1 MKGNIIKYVSLAA
14 AILLIGYLI
23 ASRAGLFEKKDADT
37 ATATAAPSAMTV
49 SAIVATP
56 KLLTDQLR
64 TTGSL
69 LAEEEVQLTAE
80 VAGRIMHIGFEEGQR
95 VEKGALLLK
104 VDDEQLRAQL
114 KKVTH
119 QMTLAY
125 TQEKRLKELKAIE
138 AVSQE
143 ELDRAI
149 TERMSLQADSAL
161 LGAQLA
167 RTSIHAPFS
176 GTVGLRSVSP
186 GQYVTINTPIAKLVK
201 TTPLKLEF
209 AVPERHLHL
218 MKAGGKVTFTT
229 ADGKVRSAII
239 YAMQPGIDP
248 STRSGIIRARYANS
262 ESELVPGFF
271 ADVNVTLDERKNAL
285 SVPTEAIIPEVGKV
299 KLLLA
304 KSGVVTPTY
313 VSIGLRTADAVE
325 ITEGLNMGDTV
336 ITSGILQLR
345 AGMPVSVSVSVAQ

>member
-1 MKGNIIKYVSLAA
+1 MKGNVIRYASFAA
-14 AILLIGYLI
+14 ATLLIGYLV
-23 ASRAGLFEKKDADT
+23 ASRVGLFDKKEE
-37 ATATAAPSAMTV
+37 TATAASATTKPMTV

-114 KKVTH
+114 RKVTH
-119 QMTLAY
+119 QLTLAY
-125 TQEKRLKELKAIE
+125 TQEKRLRELKAME

-143 ELDRAI
+143 ELDRAM
-149 TERMSLQADSAL
+149 TDRMSLQADSAL

-167 RTSIHAPFS
+167 RTSILAPFS

-229 ADGKVRSAII
+229 ADGKVRSAVI

-248 STRSGIIRARYANS
+248 STRSGIIRARYAN
-262 ESELVPGFF
+262 EGNELVPGFF
-271 ADVNVTLDERKNAL
+271 ADVNVTLDEKKNAL
-285 SVPTEAIIPEVGKV
+285 AVPTEAVIPELGKV

-304 KSGVVTPTY
+304 KSGVVTPVY
-313 VSIGLRTADAVE
+313 VTTGIRMADELE
-325 ITEGLNMGDTV
+325 ILEGLNPGDTV
-336 ITSGILQLR
+336 ITSGMLQLR
-345 AGMPVSVSVSVAQ
+345 PGMPVSVSVTQ

>member
-1 MKGNIIKYVSLAA
+1 MKGNIIRYGSLAGA
-14 AILLIGYLI
+14 MLLVGYLI
-23 ASRAGLFEKKDADT
+23 ASRVGLFEKKEAVSAT
-37 ATATAAPSAMTV
+37 ATATPSVMTV

-56 KLLTDQLR
+56 RLLTDQLK

-80 VAGRIMHIGFEEGQR
+80 VAGRITHIGFEEGQR
-95 VEKGALLLK
+95 VEKGKLLLQ

-119 QMTLAY
+119 QMALAY

-143 ELDRAI
+143 ELDLAV
-149 TERMSLQADSAL
+149 TQRMSLQADSAL
-161 LGAQLA
+161 LGAQQA

-186 GQYVTINTPIAKLVK
+186 GQYVTANTPIAKLVK

-218 MKAGGKVTFTT
+218 MKSGGKVTFTT
-229 ADGKVRSAII
+229 ADGKVRNAII

-248 STRSGIIRARYANS
+248 STRSGIIRARYANADN
-262 ESELVPGFF
+262 ELVPGFF
-271 ADVNVTLDERKNAL
+271 ADVNVTLEERQNAL
-285 SVPTEAIIPEVGKV
+285 TVPTETLIPELGKV
-299 KLLLA
+299 KLLLS
-304 KSGVVTPTY
+304 KSGVVTPAY

-325 ITEGLNMGDTV
+325 ITDGLNAGDTV

-345 AGMPVSVSVSVAQ
+345 PGSLVQLKIQN

>member
-14 AILLIGYLI
+14 AIVLIGYLI
-23 ASRAGLFEKKDADT
+23 ASRVGLFDKSETSTEA
-37 ATATAAPSAMTV
+37 ATAAPSAMNV
-49 SAIVATP
+49 SAIVAAP
-56 KLLTDQLR
+56 KLLTDRLK

-80 VAGRIMHIGFEEGQR
+80 VAGRITHIGFEEGQR
-95 VEKGALLLK
+95 VEKGKLLLQ

-114 KKVTH
+114 KKVKH
-119 QMTLAY
+119 QMALAY

-143 ELDRAI
+143 ELDRAT
-149 TERMSLQADSAL
+149 TERMSFQADSAL
-161 LGAQLA
+161 LGAQIA
-167 RTSIHAPFS
+167 RTSIFAPFS

-186 GQYVTINTPIAKLVK
+186 GQYVTANTPIAKLVK

-218 MKAGGKVTFTT
+218 MKSGGKITFTT
-229 ADGKVRSAII
+229 ADGKVRNAVI

-248 STRSGIIRARYANS
+248 STRSGIIRARYANTDN
-262 ESELVPGFF
+262 ELVPGFF
-271 ADVNVTLDERKNAL
+271 ADVNVTLEERQNAL
-285 SVPTEAIIPEVGKV
+285 TVPTEAVIPELGKV
-299 KLLLA
+299 KLLLS
-304 KSGVVTPTY
+304 KGGVVTPAY

-325 ITEGLNMGDTV
+325 ITEGLTTGDTV

-345 AGMPVSVSVSVAQ
+345 PGMPVSVSVAQ

>member
-1 MKGNIIKYVSLAA
+1 MKGNIIRYVSYAA
-14 AILLIGYLI
+14 ATLLIGYLI
-23 ASRAGLFEKKDADT
+23 ASRVGLFEKKETDT
-37 ATATAAPSAMTV
+37 ASATSAPNAMNV

-104 VDDEQLRAQL
+104 TDDEQLRAQL

-119 QMTLAY
+119 QMALAY
-125 TQEKRLKELKAIE
+125 TQEKRLRELKTIE

-161 LGAQLA
+161 LGAQIA
-167 RTSIHAPFS
+167 RTSIFAPFS

-186 GQYVTINTPIAKLVK
+186 GQYVTANTPIAKLVK

-218 MKAGGKVTFTT
+218 IKAGGKVTFTT
-229 ADGKVRSAII
+229 ADGKVRSAVI

-262 ESELVPGFF
+262 ENELVPGFF
-271 ADVNVTLDERKNAL
+271 ADVNVALDERKNAL
-285 SVPTEAIIPEVGKV
+285 AVPTEAVIPELGKV
-299 KLLLA
+299 KLLLS

-313 VSIGLRTADAVE
+313 VTTGIRTADELE
-325 ITEGLNMGDTV
+325 ILDGLNPGDTV
-336 ITSGILQLR
+336 ITSGMLQLR
-345 AGMPVSVSVSVAQ
+345 PGMPVSVSVTQ

>member
-1 MKGNIIKYVSLAA
+1 MKGNIIRYVSYAA
-14 AILLIGYLI
+14 ATLLIGYLI
-23 ASRAGLFEKKDADT
+23 ASRVGLFEKKETDT
-37 ATATAAPSAMTV
+37 ASATTAPNAMNV

-104 VDDEQLRAQL
+104 TDDEQLRAQL

-119 QMTLAY
+119 QMALAY
-125 TQEKRLKELKAIE
+125 TQEKRLRELKAIE

-161 LGAQLA
+161 LGAQIA
-167 RTSIHAPFS
+167 RTSIFAPFS

-186 GQYVTINTPIAKLVK
+186 GQYVTANTPIAKLVK

-218 MKAGGKVTFTT
+218 IKAGGKVTFTT
-229 ADGKVRSAII
+229 ADGKVRSAVI

-262 ESELVPGFF
+262 ENELVPGFF
-271 ADVNVTLDERKNAL
+271 ADVNVALDERKNAL
-285 SVPTEAIIPEVGKV
+285 AVPTEAVIPELGKV
-299 KLLLA
+299 KLLLS
-304 KSGVVTPTY
+304 KSGVVTPAY
-313 VSIGLRTADAVE
+313 VTTGIRTADELE
-325 ITEGLNMGDTV
+325 ILDGLNPGDTV
-336 ITSGILQLR
+336 ITSGMLQLR
-345 AGMPVSVSVSVAQ
+345 PGMPVSVSVTP

>member
-1 MKGNIIKYVSLAA
+1 MKGNIIRYTSYAA
-14 AILLIGYLI
+14 ATLLIGYLI
-23 ASRAGLFEKKDADT
+23 ASRVGLFEKKETDT
-37 ATATAAPSAMTV
+37 ASATSAPNAMNV

-104 VDDEQLRAQL
+104 TDDEQLRAQL

-119 QMTLAY
+119 QMALAY
-125 TQEKRLKELKAIE
+125 TQEKRLRELKTIE

-161 LGAQLA
+161 LGAQIA
-167 RTSIHAPFS
+167 RTSIFAPFS

-186 GQYVTINTPIAKLVK
+186 GQYVTANTPIAKLVK

-218 MKAGGKVTFTT
+218 IKAGGKVTFTT
-229 ADGKVRSAII
+229 ADGKVRSAVI

-262 ESELVPGFF
+262 ENELVPGFF
-271 ADVNVTLDERKNAL
+271 ADVNVALDERKNAL
-285 SVPTEAIIPEVGKV
+285 AVPTEAVIPELGKV
-299 KLLLA
+299 KLLLS

-313 VSIGLRTADAVE
+313 VTTGIRTADELE
-325 ITEGLNMGDTV
+325 ILDGLNPGDTV
-336 ITSGILQLR
+336 ITSGVLQLR
-345 AGMPVSVSVSVAQ
+345 PGMPVSVSITQ

>member
-1 MKGNIIKYVSLAA
+1 MKGNIIRYVSYAA
-14 AILLIGYLI
+14 ATLLIGYLI
-23 ASRAGLFEKKDADT
+23 ASRVGLFEKKETDT
-37 ATATAAPSAMTV
+37 AFATSAPNAMNV

-104 VDDEQLRAQL
+104 TDDEQLRAQL

-119 QMTLAY
+119 QMALAY
-125 TQEKRLKELKAIE
+125 TQEKRLRELKTIE

-161 LGAQLA
+161 LGAQIA
-167 RTSIHAPFS
+167 RTSIFAPFS

-186 GQYVTINTPIAKLVK
+186 GQYVTANTPIAKLVK

-218 MKAGGKVTFTT
+218 IKAGGKVTFTT
-229 ADGKVRSAII
+229 ADGKVRNAVI

-262 ESELVPGFF
+262 ENELVPGFF
-271 ADVNVTLDERKNAL
+271 ADVNVALDERKNAL
-285 SVPTEAIIPEVGKV
+285 AVPTEAVIPELGKV
-299 KLLLA
+299 KLLLS
-304 KSGVVTPTY
+304 KSGVVTPAY
-313 VSIGLRTADAVE
+313 VTTGIRTADELE
-325 ITEGLNMGDTV
+325 ILDGLNPGDTV
-336 ITSGILQLR
+336 ITSGMLQLR
-345 AGMPVSVSVSVAQ
+345 PGMPVSVSVTQ